1 MLLYP
6 QHYRASETTF
16 DGGQRMT
23 ESESSIYTVDFRDSA
38 NCSRIENVQPGE
50 EIQVLVR
57 PEQGTSATP
66 IIAKGTRSQDGT
78 TFMIEVTTADGHQQ
92 SFEWEYPLLKLIAQL
107 LQPLL

>member
-1 MLLYP
+1 
-6 QHYRASETTF
+6 
-16 DGGQRMT
+16 MT
-23 ESESSIYTVDFRDSA
+23 ESESSIYTIDFRDSA

-57 PEQGTSATP
+57 PERDKSATP

-78 TFMIEVTTADGHQQ
+78 TFMIEFTTADGHQQ

-107 LQPLL
+107 LQPLP